1 MNKLCHYLDLLG
13 LVWFVPLVRFAA
25 GEDRPYQART
35 FLRMVVPPVL
45 AILLS
50 LGAWHLLAVTV
61 KLGEMSLPTPA
72 EVGKRGIEMVDEWRA
87 ERKAAA
93 DFETGIIAKAAAT
106 GKPVSELR
114 QVMRYESKKTFT
126 SQVWL
131 SLKTAF
137 AGVFLG
143 VIIAVPIGIL
153 CGLSG
158 TAFAMAN
165 PLIQVFKPVSPLAWF
180 PVVYIIINKL
190 MENMPNDGA
199 ISKSF
204 LIAML
209 VVTLCS
215 LWPSL
220 INTANGVANV
230 EKDHLNVARVL
241 NLGLFTRIWRIILP
255 SSLPHIFT
263 GVRLSMGIG
272 WMVLIAAEMMA
283 VSPGLGGFIWD
294 WYQSSND
301 VALSYLLL
309 AVVVIG
315 GIGFLIDRTMIA
327 LQRLV
332 SHGSTATIR

>member
-13 LVWFVPLVRFAA
+13 LVWFVPVVRFIA
-25 GEDRPYQART
+25 GEDRPYQVRT
-35 FLRMVVPPVL
+35 FGRMVGPPVL
-45 AILLS
+45 AFILAI
-50 LGAWHLLAVTV
+50 GTWHLLAITV
-61 KLGEMSLPTPA
+61 KLGEMTLPTPQ
-72 EVGKRGIEMVDEWRA
+72 EVGKRAIEMVDEWKGERQRA
-87 ERKAAA
+87 VDYEITVAKNAAQSGMSVA
-93 DFETGIIAKAAAT
+93 QIK
-106 GKPVSELR
+106 
-114 QVMRYESKKTFT
+114 QVMKFEHKKTFT
-126 SQVWL
+126 SQVMM

-137 AGVFLG
+137 AGVALG
-143 VIIAVPIGIL
+143 VLIAVPIGII

-165 PLIQVFKPVSPLAWF
+165 PLIQIFKPVSPLAWF
-180 PVVYIIINKL
+180 PVVYIVINKL
-190 MENMPNDGA
+190 MEGMPNDGMV
-199 ISKSF
+199 SKSF

-230 EKDHLNVARVL
+230 ERDHLNVARVL
-241 NLGLFTRIWRIILP
+241 NLGIFTRIWRIILP

-263 GVRLSMGIG
+263 GIRLSMGIG

-309 AVVVIG
+309 SVIVIG
-315 GIGFLIDRTMIA
+315 VIGFILDRVMIA

>member
-1 MNKLCHYLDLLG
+1 MNKFCHYLDLLG
-13 LVWFVPLVRFAA
+13 LNWFVPVVRFLA
-25 GEDRPYQART
+25 GQDRAYQVRT
-35 FLRMVVPPVL
+35 FLSMVLPPVA
-45 AILLS
+45 AILLA
-50 LGAWHLLAVTV
+50 LGVWYLIAKNVH
-61 KLGEMSLPTPA
+61 LGEMSLPTPGD
-72 EVGKRGIEMVDEWRA
+72 VGQRA
-87 ERKAAA
+87 
-93 DFETGIIAKAAAT
+93 G
-106 GKPVSELR
+106 ELSHDQAFLK
-114 QVMRYESKKTFT
+114 QVL
-126 SQVWL
+126 L

-143 VIIAVPIGIL
+143 VIIAVPLGIL

-158 TAFAMAN
+158 VAFSMAN
-165 PLIQVFKPVSPLAWF
+165 PLIQILKPVSPLAWF
-180 PVVYIIINKL
+180 PVVYIIVNKL
-190 MENMPNDGA
+190 MEGVPNDGFV
-199 ISKSF
+199 SKSF

-241 NLGLFTRIWRIILP
+241 NLGVFSRIWRVILP

-263 GVRLSMGIG
+263 GMRLSMGIG

-309 AVVVIG
+309 AVMVIG
-315 GIGFLIDRTMIA
+315 GIGFLLDRIFIA
-327 LQRLV
+327 CQKLV

>member
-13 LVWFVPLVRFAA
+13 LVWFVPLVRFIA
-25 GEDRPYQART
+25 GQDRAYQGQI
-35 FLRMVVPPVL
+35 FLKMVGPPILAIVL
-45 AILLS
+45 A
-50 LGAWHLLAVTV
+50 LGTWHVVAVTV
-61 KLGEMSLPTPA
+61 KLGEMALPTPA
-72 EVGKRGIEMVDEWRA
+72 EVGKRGMEMVEEWKA
-87 ERKAAA
+87 ERQRAVDYEITVTKNAAQSGMTV
-93 DFETGIIAKAAAT
+93 EQIK
-106 GKPVSELR
+106 
-114 QVMRYESKKTFT
+114 QVMRFEHKKTFT

-131 SLKTAF
+131 SLMTAF
-137 AGVFLG
+137 AGVGLG
-143 VIIAVPIGIL
+143 VVIAVPIGII

-158 TAFAMAN
+158 VAFAMAN
-165 PLIQVFKPVSPLAWF
+165 PLIQVLKPVSPLAWF
-180 PVVYIIINKL
+180 PVVYIIINKA
-190 MENMPNDGA
+190 MEGMPNDGP

-241 NLGLFTRIWRIILP
+241 NLGIFTRIWRIILP

-263 GVRLSMGIG
+263 GMRLSMGIG

-301 VALSYLLL
+301 IALSYLLL

-315 GIGFLIDRTMIA
+315 VIGFLIDRVMIA